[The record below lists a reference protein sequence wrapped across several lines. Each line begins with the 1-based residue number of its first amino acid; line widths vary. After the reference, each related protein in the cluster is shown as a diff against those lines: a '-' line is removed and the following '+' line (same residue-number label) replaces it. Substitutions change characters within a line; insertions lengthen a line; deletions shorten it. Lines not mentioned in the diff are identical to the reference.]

1 MILLEEPKSVVVSGN
16 FQTKAFSILASSKAF
31 DILSSRIYTHKARAI
46 IREISCNAFD
56 SHVEAKNP
64 NPFYVHLPTYLE
76 PWFAVRDYG
85 TGISPEN
92 MMSLYSEFFRSTR
105 NKSNDFVGS
114 LGIGRVSPFCL
125 VDSFTV
131 KSWFNGTCN
140 TYSCYKDEKGEP
152 QIALLTSS
160 DSDEANGVEVLLSI
174 DNRNEEFRREATFV
188 YSYFDSLPE
197 INDKTVLEEIKKAR
211 EYPIKT
217 DKFAF
222 RNRYGELKA
231 VMGNVAYDIPHA
243 LRHEI
248 SAEGYLKFN
257 IGELSFDAG
266 RESLSLDDKT
276 RDLVKE
282 RVRQARQEVEPLITA
297 EIEAEP
303 TPYRK
308 FLKAKTL
315 GVANFFSINL
325 SKYDLPD
332 SKEYMTYYYPSRGK
346 CRKGLTKDIE
356 SGMEI
361 FKYEKGYTGR
371 IQEYVR
377 TNNKRVLIV
386 NDENITEIGIDLDVI
401 KDAKTLPKTAKS
413 SGGSSLKKLSGLF
426 EYSGKYNS
434 RTGRWAE
441 AEIDLTDKSERV
453 YVKLYR
459 HEPDGGFD
467 SLKTFLMSIGD
478 TVKIYG
484 VNNQFMETSPFKKL
498 TWISLEDYAKRVIS
512 EKKLSTNSPH
522 EYHDEI
528 IYLSG
533 YVKSEELDE
542 YSTLTKN
549 RLNIPGFLNPP
560 DAGTMKVLGD
570 DILKKWPLI
579 RVFNTYEIRDNKNE
593 IASYLGGTA
602 K

>member
-1 MILLEEPKSVVVSGN
+1 MILLEEKRSVDVSGD
-16 FQTKAFSILASSKAF
+16 FETSAFKIKASAKAF
-31 DILSSRIYTHKARAI
+31 DILSSKIYTHKVRAV
-46 IREISCNAFD
+46 IRELSCNAFD
-56 SHVEAKNP
+56 SHITAGNP

-76 PWFAVRDYG
+76 PWFSVRDYG
-85 TGISPEN
+85 TGLSDEDIREIFTTYFHSTKTN
-92 MMSLYSEFFRSTR
+92 SNSLIGAMGLGS
-105 NKSNDFVGS
+105 KSF
-114 LGIGRVSPFCL
+114 FCL
-125 VDSFTV
+125 VDSATV

-140 TYSCYKDEKGEP
+140 TYSCYKDENGEP

-160 DSDEANGVEVLLSI
+160 QTDEPNGVEVLLSI

-222 RNRYGELKA
+222 RGRYGELKA

-248 SAEGYLKFN
+248 SAEGYLRFN

-282 RVRQARQEVEPLITA
+282 RVRQAKKEVEPLILA

-303 TPYRK
+303 TPYKK
-308 FLKAKTL
+308 FLKARTL
-315 GVANFFSINL
+315 SVANLFSISL
-325 SKYDLPD
+325 SKYNLPE
-332 SKEYMTYYYPSRGK
+332 SKEYMTYYYSSRSK
-346 CRKGLTKDIE
+346 CRKSLTKDVE
-356 SGMEI
+356 AGMEI

-377 TNNKRVLIV
+377 TNNKRVLII
-386 NDENITEIGIDLDVI
+386 NDEQIAEIGIDADAI
-401 KDAKTLPKTAKS
+401 KDAKALPKPTKS
-413 SGGSSLKKLSGLF
+413 SSGSSLKKLSGLF
-426 EYSGKYNS
+426 EYSDGYNS
-434 RTGRWAE
+434 RTGHWHE
-441 AEIDLTDKSERV
+441 AQIDINDKSERV

-459 HEPDGGFD
+459 HEPDSKF
-467 SLKTFLMSIGD
+467 SHLKVFLDKIGD
-478 TVKIYG
+478 TTKIYG
-484 VNNQFMETSPFKKL
+484 VNNQFMETSAFKKL

-522 EYHDEI
+522 EYHDDI
-528 IYLSG
+528 ICLSWFI
-533 YVKSEELDE
+533 KNKELDE
-542 YSTLTKN
+542 YSNLTKN
-549 RLNIPGFLNPP
+549 HINIPAFLNPP
-560 DAGTMKVLGD
+560 DSGEMKSLGD
-570 DILKKWPLI
+570 EILKKWPLI
-579 RVFNTYEIRDNKNE
+579 RVFNTYEIRDNKSE
-593 IASYLGGTA
+593 IASYMGGTA